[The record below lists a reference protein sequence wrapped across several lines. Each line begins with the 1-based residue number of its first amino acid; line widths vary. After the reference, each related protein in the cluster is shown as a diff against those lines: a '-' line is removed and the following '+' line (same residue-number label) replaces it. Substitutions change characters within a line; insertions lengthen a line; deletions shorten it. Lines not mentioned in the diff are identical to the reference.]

1 MLRKSFFNAFSALVL
16 ALAVV
21 AFFIDVVL
29 QAKGDADVFAPA
41 VLLLMWL
48 VGGLVRLFYEKD
60 AKRGFDRHMEKSPH
74 ATVWKQV
81 DGCWVRV
88 DANLLMPGDKVL
100 VSAGMLCPVDA
111 ALDDKGRVVVS
122 EASLT
127 GESGV
132 SAKRGGDVVFAGT
145 TITDGRAVA
154 TVLSGI
160 PEATVQPRI
169 ERKPT
174 AKFGGGAK
182 SVCFALVKC
191 MLVVLPLVIMVRGVV
206 RGDWPHALLF
216 ALGTAVGLVPEML
229 PVITSIC
236 LSGSARRLKRK
247 QVIVKNVDT
256 MESLG
261 AMDVVCV
268 DKTGTLTDDVAV
280 LEYYT
285 DILSNE
291 SLKTLNLA
299 YLECACQGS
308 VANQLDRA
316 IAAACDSAGFEL
328 AAKGL
333 IKAFPLL
340 ETDPFDHLSRT
351 SGVKAAATPGALG
364 CLGVQGP
371 AGDSLTVVKGEVEA
385 VCARCS
391 WADFKGQLVP
401 MDADGVASALDAA
414 EEMRTDG
421 IKVLAVA
428 YGVDAPGWD
437 GLVLCGFLGFF
448 DAPKES
454 ARAAVKALSDL
465 SVQVRV
471 LSGDSASVVKS
482 TCSRLGIPVESVIT
496 GSMLAEMTESEAL
509 AQIGQTRVFAEL
521 APAQK
526 ADIVDM
532 IRLSGHAVGYIGD
545 GVNDV
550 PALMAA
556 DVGIVVDSAAA
567 ESKKVADL
575 VLLERDLGVVA
586 EGVREGRKAFANASK
601 YIRIASSS
609 NFGNICS
616 VAAASAFLPFLPATV
631 AQLLVLNLS
640 FDAVCLAMPWD
651 SVDAEEVK
659 APKTWSGKG
668 LGGFMGRFGLVSSA
682 FDIITFA
689 ILFFAVCPAVCG
701 APFAALDEAGRGLFV
716 ALFQAGWL
724 LECAWTESLVV
735 LSLRTRH
742 FGGLAGRPCRLLRV
756 MVPVMLAAS
765 ALLLLGPAAPYLGL
779 ASLPAW
785 YLAIVALLSA
795 LYLAVVAALKRAYL
809 SRAKSLF

>member
-1 MLRKSFFNAFSALVL
+1 MFRKSFFNAFSALVL

-60 AKRGFDRHMEKSPH
+60 AKRGFDRHMEQSPH

-88 DANLLMPGDKVL
+88 DANLLMPGDRVL

-191 MLVVLPLVIMVRGVV
+191 MLVVLPFVIMVRGVM

-229 PVITSIC
+229 PVVTSIC

-247 QVIVKNVDT
+247 QVIVKNVEA

-285 DILSNE
+285 DILGNE
-291 SLKTLNLA
+291 SPKTLNLA
-299 YLECACQGS
+299 YLECVCQGAA
-308 VANQLDRA
+308 ANQLDRA
-316 IAAACDSAGFEL
+316 IASACDSAGFEL
-328 AAKGL
+328 VSKGL
-333 IKAFPLL
+333 IKAFPLRK
-340 ETDPFDHLSRT
+340 TDPFDHLSRT

-364 CLGVQGP
+364 CLGIQGS
-371 AGDSLTVVKGEVEA
+371 AGDSLTVIKGEVEA

-401 MDADGVASALDAA
+401 MDADGAASALDVA
-414 EEMRTDG
+414 EEMRSDG

-428 YGVDAPGWD
+428 YGVDASGWD

-448 DAPKES
+448 DAPKDGVH
-454 ARAAVKALSDL
+454 AAVKALSDL

-471 LSGDSASVVKS
+471 LSGDSASVVRS
-482 TCSRLGIPVESVIT
+482 TCSRLGIPAESVIT
-496 GSMLAEMTESEAL
+496 GSMLSEMTESEAL

-575 VLLERDLGVVA
+575 VLLERDLSVVA

-616 VAAASAFLPFLPATV
+616 VAAASAFLPFLPATA

-640 FDAVCLAMPWD
+640 FDAVCLAIPWD
-651 SVDAEEVK
+651 NVDAEEVGS
-659 APKTWSGKG
+659 PKTWSGKG

-689 ILFFAVCPAVCG
+689 ILFFGVCPAVCG
-701 APFAALDEAGRGLFV
+701 AQFAVLDEAGRALFI

-742 FGGLAGRPCRLLRV
+742 FGPRAGCPCRLLRV

-765 ALLLLGPAAPYLGL
+765 ALLLLGPAAPLLGL

-785 YLAIVALLSA
+785 YLTVVALLSV

-809 SRAKSLF
+809 SRTGSLF